1 MLKLRAVLAGLSV
14 VAAALPFH
22 AGVTAASAQTFTKQV
37 TIIVPYAPG
46 GTSDILARLLA
57 PKLSEAIGQPVIVE
71 NKPSSSGNIGA
82 DYVAKAPG
90 DGHTL
95 LITDVG
101 TLATQPNLVK
111 KLSFDVQKDL
121 VPVTMVMFSPYLFA
135 VHPSVPAGTLQE
147 LIAYDKANPGK
158 LNVGTSG
165 VGSVQHL
172 TALVIAK
179 KYGLKWGIVPYRGG
193 AAAIRAVV
201 SNESNVIFNGAL
213 ATLPF
218 VVQSQ
223 LKGIA
228 VSGEKKLPTVANLP
242 TFKELGMP
250 VVEAGSWQGF
260 LASKGTP
267 PAMVAKL
274 NAELRKILGDA
285 GHLRQDHR
293 TWRRRAH
300 RDSRR
305 VHGVADQGDRGM
317 GRGGE
322 SREHPDRR
330 IKRGPALRRPRS
342 RWGKRGL
349 S

>member
-71 NKPSSSGNIGA
+71 NKPTSSGNIGA
-82 DYVAKAPG
+82 DFVAKAAG

-111 KLSFDVQKDL
+111 KLSFEVQKDL
-121 VPVTMVMFSPYLFA
+121 VPVTDGDVLA
-135 VHPSVPAGTLQE
+135 VSVRGAPVRARRDAAGAHRLRQSQSRQAE
-147 LIAYDKANPGK
+147 CRNQRRRF
-158 LNVGTSG
+158 
-165 VGSVQHL
+165 VQHL

-213 ATLPF
+213 AT
-218 VVQSQ
+218 
-223 LKGIA
+223 
-228 VSGEKKLPTVANLP
+228 
-242 TFKELGMP
+242 
-250 VVEAGSWQGF
+250 
-260 LASKGTP
+260 
-267 PAMVAKL
+267 
-274 NAELRKILGDA
+274 
-285 GHLRQDHR
+285 
-293 TWRRRAH
+293 
-300 RDSRR
+300 
-305 VHGVADQGDRGM
+305 
-317 GRGGE
+317 
-322 SREHPDRR
+322 
-330 IKRGPALRRPRS
+330 
-342 RWGKRGL
+342 
-349 S
+349 

>member
-1 MLKLRAVLAGLSV
+1 MLKLRTVLAASV
-14 VAAALPFH
+14 IAAVPLH
-22 AGVTAASAQTFTKQV
+22 ASVTAASAQNFTKQV

-46 GTSDILARLLA
+46 GTSDILARLMA
-57 PKLSEAIGQPVIVE
+57 PKLQEAIGQPVIVE
-71 NKPSSSGNIGA
+71 NKPSSSGNTGA
-82 DYVAKAPG
+82 DYVAKAGG

-135 VHPSVPAGTLQE
+135 VHPSVPASTLQE

-165 VGSVQHL
+165 VGSIQHL
-172 TALVIAK
+172 TALVLGK
-179 KYGLKWGIVPYRGG
+179 KYGIKWGIVPYRGG

-218 VVQSQ
+218 VVQNQ

-228 VSGEKKLPTVANLP
+228 VSGDKKLPTVANLP

-250 VVEAGSWQGF
+250 IVETGSWQAF
-260 LASKGTP
+260 LTSKGTP
-267 PAMVAKL
+267 PAMVTRL
-274 NAELRKILGDA
+274 NTELRKILAMPEISSKIAELGGDV
-285 GHLRQDHR
+285 R
-293 TWRRRAH
+293 TGTPEELNVWLNKAIV
-300 RDSRR
+300 DW
-305 VHGVADQGDRGM
+305 GDVVKSENIQIDG
-317 GRGGE
+317 
-322 SREHPDRR
+322 
-330 IKRGPALRRPRS
+330 
-342 RWGKRGL
+342 
-349 S
+349 

>member
-1 MLKLRAVLAGLSV
+1 MLKLRTVLAASV
-14 VAAALPFH
+14 IAALPLH
-22 AGVTAASAQTFTKQV
+22 ASVTAASAQNFTKQV
-37 TIIVPYAPG
+37 TIIVPYTPG
-46 GTSDILARLLA
+46 GTSDILARLMA

-82 DYVAKAPG
+82 DYVAKAGG

-165 VGSVQHL
+165 VGSIQHL
-172 TALVIAK
+172 TALVFSK
-179 KYGLKWGIVPYRGG
+179 KYGIKWGIVPYRGG

-218 VVQSQ
+218 VVQNQ

-250 VVEAGSWQGF
+250 IVETGSWQGF
-260 LASKGTP
+260 LTSKGTP
-267 PAMVAKL
+267 PAMVARL
-274 NAELRKILGDA
+274 NAELRKILAMPDISSKIAELGGDV
-285 GHLRQDHR
+285 R
-293 TWRRRAH
+293 TGTPEELNVWLSKAILEW
-300 RDSRR
+300 
-305 VHGVADQGDRGM
+305 GDVVKAENIQIDG
-317 GRGGE
+317 
-322 SREHPDRR
+322 
-330 IKRGPALRRPRS
+330 
-342 RWGKRGL
+342 
-349 S
+349 